1 MTGVVGPAMTA
12 ALPPH
17 VRLLLLTD
25 GKRISRVL
33 HVVAELGVADELAGG
48 PLSARELAERTGTHA
63 DSLGRVLRV
72 AAAFGVFA
80 ERPDGRYEL
89 TDMSEPLRSDVPG
102 SQRDMVLYNGSELLW
117 RSYGSLMHTVRTG
130 EPAFEAAYGHGFFA
144 HLEQDP
150 QAGALFDRAM
160 TGMSRATARML
171 LDGFDFGRFPRI
183 ADIGGGHGWFLAE
196 VLKRHTEVRGTL
208 VDRPS
213 VAGEADKLFE
223 EAGVAGRVEVVP
235 GDFFGELP
243 AGRDAYVLKAVLHD
257 WDDERA
263 AAILRRIRE
272 ALAGSTDGRL
282 LICEFLVGPANEW
295 DRGKLLDLDMLVR
308 FGGRERSE
316 EQWRALLA
324 TTGFELVNEPVAGR
338 WAVLECRPVP
348 DAR

>member
-33 HVVAELGVADELAGG
+33 HVVAELGIADELAGG
-48 PLSARELAERTGTHA
+48 PLTVAELAARTSTHA

-80 ERPDGRYEL
+80 EQPDGRYALTEL
-89 TDMSEPLRSDVPG
+89 SEALRSDVPG
-102 SQRDMVLYNGSELLW
+102 SQRDMVLYNGDEMLW
-117 RSYGSLMHTVRTG
+117 RSYGRLMHTVRTG

-160 TGMSRATARML
+160 TGMSRATSRML
-171 LDGFDFGRFPRI
+171 LDSFDFGRFGRI
-183 ADIGGGHGWFLAE
+183 ADIGGGRGWFLAE
-196 VLKRHTEVRGTL
+196 LLGSHPQVRGTL
-208 VDRPS
+208 VDRPAV
-213 VAGEADKLFE
+213 VAEAHKFFE
-223 EAGVAGRVEVVP
+223 EAGVADRVEVVP
-235 GDFFGELP
+235 GDFFEEVP

-263 AAILRRIRE
+263 AAILGRIRT
-272 ALAGSTDGRL
+272 ALVGSPEGRL
-282 LICEFLVGPANEW
+282 LICEFLVGPANQW
-295 DRGKLLDLDMLVR
+295 DRGKLLDLDMLIR
-308 FGGRERSE
+308 FGGRERDE
-316 EQWRALLA
+316 DQWRSLLA
-324 TTGFELVNEPVAGR
+324 TAGFELVNEPVAGR

-348 DAR
+348 AGR